1 MARVKEKYSRH
12 KAEKRFERI
21 YETVAGDKCIYCG
34 MPSDGEYDHQPPV
47 YILHRFA
54 DGGLSLKKQFESNS
68 ASANW
73 SRAVVSATWGWG
85 PITAPTITTEEEEL

>member
-1 MARVKEKYSRH
+1 MARVKEKYSRR

-47 YILHRFA
+47 
-54 DGGLSLKKQFESNS
+54 
-68 ASANW
+68 
-73 SRAVVSATWGWG
+73 ATFFIIRRRWTGH
-85 PITAPTITTEEEEL
+85 